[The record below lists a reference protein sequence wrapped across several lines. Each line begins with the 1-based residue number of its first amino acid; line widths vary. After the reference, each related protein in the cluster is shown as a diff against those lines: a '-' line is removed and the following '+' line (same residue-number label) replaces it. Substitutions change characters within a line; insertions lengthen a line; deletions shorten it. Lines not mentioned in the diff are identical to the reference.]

1 MIRTTHRTKGPGVLG
16 AEGPGRIGPFGR
28 WPDDSAD
35 EHEDQRDDEELPAGN
50 RR

>member
-1 MIRTTHRTKGPGVLG
+1 MIPAPHRTKGPGVLG

-28 WPDDSAD
+28 WPDDNEDGDQD
-35 EHEDQRDDEELPAGN
+35 EPDEEHPAGN